1 MKKILA
7 FLMAVTTCFCTF
19 TACGDNNESDD
30 EKSNKSTSSE
40 KDDDKDDE
48 DDDKDKEDK
57 DDKDKD
63 DDKDKEDE
71 DDKDKEDEDDKD
83 KEDEDD
89 KDKEDKDDKDK
100 EDEDDKDKEDEDDKD
115 KEDKDDKDKEDDK
128 DDDKNS
134 GSGSASDEV
143 YLEVFTEFCEKAI
156 DKDTAGLMNLT
167 FPQVLIDA
175 LIETNAY
182 DFMVEE
188 IDGSYSS
195 MENVDLSTIEIGSV
209 TDCDAATVEK
219 LEKLYSVYSNLFI
232 VMAENDI
239 NYDEME
245 SGNIDEA
252 KAMLILEPAMQLAQ
266 LDDVENMDVDII
278 VPFEEAK
285 FVTLTA
291 DGEDQKFVMYKV
303 EGDDWKIDTIGLAM
317 FGF

>member
-19 TACGDNNESDD
+19 TACGDNNNSDD
-30 EKSNKSTSSE
+30 DKSDKSTSSE
-40 KDDDKDDE
+40 KDDDKDD
-48 DDDKDKEDK
+48 K
-57 DDKDKD
+57 DKDKD
-63 DDKDKEDE
+63 EETTVDDEDEEEETTVDDDEDEEEKTTVDEDE
-71 DDKDKEDEDDKD
+71 DEEEETTVDEDED
-83 KEDEDD
+83 E
-89 KDKEDKDDKDK
+89 KDD
-100 EDEDDKDKEDEDDKD
+100 E
-115 KEDKDDKDKEDDK
+115 
-128 DDDKNS
+128 NS

-195 MENVDLSTIEIGSV
+195 MAGVDLSSIELGSV
-209 TDCDAATVEK
+209 TDCDAATVDK

-239 NYDEME
+239 SYDDME

-252 KAMLILEPAMQLAQ
+252 KTLLILEPAMQLAQ
-266 LDDVENMDVDII
+266 LDDIENMDVEII

-291 DGEDQKFVMYKV
+291 DGEDQKFVMYRV

>member
-19 TACGDNNESDD
+19 TACGDNNDSDD
-30 EKSNKSTSSE
+30 DKSNKSTSSE
-40 KDDDKDDE
+40 KDDDKDD
-48 DDDKDKEDK
+48 K
-57 DDKDKD
+57 DD
-63 DDKDKEDE
+63 E
-71 DDKDKEDEDDKD
+71 
-83 KEDEDD
+83 EDD
-89 KDKEDKDDKDK
+89 KDKEDKDDEDKDK
-100 EDEDDKDKEDEDDKD
+100 DKDDEDDKDKDDEEETTVDEDEEETTVDEEEEEETTVDEDEEEDKD
-115 KEDKDDKDKEDDK
+115 KEE
-128 DDDKNS
+128 DKNS
-134 GSGSASDEV
+134 GSGSASDEE
-143 YLEVFTEFCEKAI
+143 YLEVFTEFYEKAV

-167 FPQVLIDA
+167 FPQILIDA

-188 IDGSYSS
+188 IDGSYGELSS
-195 MENVDLSTIEIGSV
+195 LDLSKIDISSV

-239 NYDEME
+239 SYDDME
-245 SGNIDEA
+245 AGNIDEA
-252 KAMLILEPAMQLAQ
+252 KTLLILEPAMQLAQ
-266 LDDVENMDVDII
+266 LDDIENLDVEIV

-285 FVTLTA
+285 YVTLTA
-291 DGEDQKFVMYKV
+291 EGEDQKFVMYRV

>member
-19 TACGDNNESDD
+19 TACGDNNDSDD
-30 EKSNKSTSSE
+30 DKSNKSTSSE
-40 KDDDKDDE
+40 KDDDKDD
-48 DDDKDKEDK
+48 K
-57 DDKDKD
+57 DD
-63 DDKDKEDE
+63 E
-71 DDKDKEDEDDKD
+71 
-83 KEDEDD
+83 EDD
-89 KDKEDKDDKDK
+89 KDKEDKDDEDDKDK
-100 EDEDDKDKEDEDDKD
+100 DDEDDKDKDDEDDKNKDDED
-115 KEDKDDKDKEDDK
+115 KETEEETEPKEDDEDDR

-167 FPQVLIDA
+167 FPQILIDA

-195 MENVDLSTIEIGSV
+195 MAGVDLSSIELGSV
-209 TDCDAATVEK
+209 TDCDAATVDK

-239 NYDEME
+239 SYDDME

-252 KAMLILEPAMQLAQ
+252 KTLLILEPAMQLAQ
-266 LDDVENMDVDII
+266 LDDIENLDVEIV

-291 DGEDQKFVMYKV
+291 EGEDQKFVMYRV